1 MENSRLIRSQ
11 VEAYLRENRSEPITE
26 QPNCQTTNIDLCET
40 GAQIVDLLHR
50 TDREILDGWAVVA
63 NSLVSQGLKNDQIIL
78 DKLSRLSKLIHSQI
92 KSSKPFKVVI
102 SGCGTSGRIAYL
114 CSQTFNDHLKRDIC
128 AYTIA
133 GGDWALVN
141 SVESVEDRPDEGVKD
156 LIR

>member
-1 MENSRLIRSQ
+1 MQNSRLIRSQ
-11 VEAYLRENRSEPITE
+11 VESYLRENRNEPITE
-26 QPNCQTTNIDLCET
+26 QPNQLTTNIDLCET
-40 GAQIVDLLHR
+40 GAQIVELLHR
-50 TDREILDGWAVVA
+50 TDREIIDGWVVVA
-63 NSLVSQGLKNDQIIL
+63 NTLITQGLKHDQIIL
-78 DKLSRLSKLIHSQI
+78 DQLTRLSNLIHTRV

-114 CSQTFNDHLKRDIC
+114 CSQTFNDHVRRDIC